1 MAHGHDVGL
10 AVHGYSLVGPRGDA
24 SVDANSSPAWQRDG
38 NRSLFALDLAMGY
51 GRFGLGRMPA
61 RRGKSG

>member
-1 MAHGHDVGL
+1 MAHGHDAGL
-10 AVHGYSLVGPRGDA
+10 AVHGYSLVEPRIDT
-24 SVDANSSPAWQRDG
+24 SVGANCSPAWQRDG
-38 NRSLFALDLAMGY
+38 SRSLFALDLAMGY